1 MPRAALFCTD
11 IASRGLDFPAVDW
24 VVQVDCPEDCDT
36 YLHRVGRT
44 ARYDAAG
51 KNASHKDVFS
61 VDALPLE
68 EFAESLGLPGAPKI
82 KYCTK
87 AAAVKNK
94 SYEFDNLLSPEQR
107 EKQRQEHV
115 AEIERENAA
124 VDVSDDESEERE
136 SGGVQP
142 AAGERAK
149 TRVDKMFMRKNA
161 GVLADHYQKLV
172 DHSGSGNADDDDD
185 DADFITLKRADH
197 ALSDS
202 DGDEEDD
209 DEDEEEDDEPVVKVI
224 ATNPD
229 TGLPVVIPNIPSQ
242 EMSKRQLR
250 KVKEKVIKNTRNT
263 KVIFDDAG
271 NARSTYE
278 LLDEESF
285 RKQGDMHTLV
295 DEFQQRNRSAMEE
308 VDVVDRDVARQ
319 KRKEKKIAR
328 KIRERE
334 ELMGQGESGPGAVLK
349 TSDDEYSESESGS
362 DVEMASPSAPSKRS
376 FAAQPRSDSD
386 DSEDESSRPSK
397 RRGRIL
403 EVDDS
408 AMSLEDQERLA
419 LQLLGGGD

>member
-1 MPRAALFCTD
+1 
-11 IASRGLDFPAVDW
+11 
-24 VVQVDCPEDCDT
+24 
-36 YLHRVGRT
+36 
-44 ARYDAAG
+44 
-51 KNASHKDVFS
+51 
-61 VDALPLE
+61 
-68 EFAESLGLPGAPKI
+68 
-82 KYCTK
+82 
-87 AAAVKNK
+87 
-94 SYEFDNLLSPEQR
+94 
-107 EKQRQEHV
+107 
-115 AEIERENAA
+115 
-124 VDVSDDESEERE
+124 
-136 SGGVQP
+136 
-142 AAGERAK
+142 
-149 TRVDKMFMRKNA
+149 
-161 GVLADHYQKLV
+161 
-172 DHSGSGNADDDDD
+172 
-185 DADFITLKRADH
+185 
-197 ALSDS
+197 
-202 DGDEEDD
+202 DD

-349 TSDDEYSESESGS
+349 TSDDEYSESEYESGS